1 MEFPRNLERNRGGNY
16 SGSERERRLRRLFE
30 SLDTDG
36 DGVLSKE
43 ELGAADGIE
52 EGTFEKLDTDGDG
65 ELTQEEFDD
74 IDFDD
79 I

>member
-1 MEFPRNLERNRGGNY
+1 M
-16 SGSERERRLRRLFE
+16 FE

-65 ELTQEEFDD
+65 ELTQEEFDEFD
-74 IDFDD
+74 DFDMDD

>member
-1 MEFPRNLERNRGGNY
+1 M
-16 SGSERERRLRRLFE
+16 FE